1 MSNLSFIAI
10 SHFAS
15 KNPRLL
21 MNYYSSLLIFYSFSF
36 THLPLFKLQTSI
48 CPIYFCIK
56 FYVNGILSPAKKE
69 TNCYSDS
76 WDNDTRGQFILDRTL
91 ICAIEAELR
100 VLVESMA
107 DVNTRGHATA
117 PSSFDSPLCPSSC
130 KIYRCKSS
138 PDFSV

>member
-1 MSNLSFIAI
+1 
-10 SHFAS
+10 
-15 KNPRLL
+15 
-21 MNYYSSLLIFYSFSF
+21 MNYPLSLLIFYSFTSP
-36 THLPLFKLQTSI
+36 HLPLFKLQTSI
-48 CPIYFCIK
+48 CAIYFCIK

-107 DVNTRGHATA
+107 DVNTRGHAA
-117 PSSFDSPLCPSSC
+117 AASSFASPLCPSPC
-130 KIYRCKSS
+130 KIYCRKSS
-138 PDFSV
+138 LDFSV